1 MRDATLTP
9 QDWATSLDSLNQD
22 VKPRNRNEYSM
33 LEKIKPHHWG
43 MAHKAALVLQCV
55 LQEKHCKDIWV
66 HRRDYYTNAQLG
78 EILWAEM
85 FDSDPNFTKMA
96 GTAAFMASQL
106 CDFQHG
112 HVVSD
117 DGSRMEEA
125 NHLTATRTGRM
136 VFLYLAAK
144 HGMDEVLNHQR

>member
-22 VKPRNRNEYSM
+22 VKPQNRNEYSM

-43 MAHKAALVLQCV
+43 MAQKAALVLQTV
-55 LQEKHCKDIWV
+55 LKKKHGEDIWI

-85 FDSDPNFTKMA
+85 FESAPESLKIANM
-96 GTAAFMASQL
+96 AAFMANQL
-106 CDFQHG
+106 CDFEYG
-112 HVVSD
+112 HMVSD
-117 DGSRMEEA
+117 DGSRMEEV
-125 NHLTATRTGRM
+125 NYLTSTRTGRM

-144 HGMDEVLNHQR
+144 YGMDEVLDQR